1 MTCDGKYFYH
11 QLAVR
16 WSRQGLAGEIIW
28 LLGNIGA
35 SWLGQS
41 SSTTSTRRGAG
52 NIYIPLTT
60 SLYYHNFLPS
70 YHPHTITTTLMTTR
84 FRNINQP
91 SWGLIRK
98 IHKMKKANQPM
109 VGLFYTEC
117 ISMCGGGRINVVGGC
132 KWWWW
137 WWWCWLNTGRQP
149 VQAYTSF
156 LFLYLHHGP
165 AGQDR
170 QDRSKSF
177 PTENVMIYLLLVL
190 LLGCCNYNIIRIS
203 VLIANNKLQ

>member
-109 VGLFYTEC
+109 VGLYWMYIDVWRRENKCCWWLQVMVVVVVLTQHRPPASAGLHKFSLSLLAPRTSRPGQTGPEQIFPNGKC
-117 ISMCGGGRINVVGGC
+117 DDLPVTRII
-132 KWWWW
+132 
-137 WWWCWLNTGRQP
+137 TR
-149 VQAYTSF
+149 
-156 LFLYLHHGP
+156 
-165 AGQDR
+165 
-170 QDRSKSF
+170 
-177 PTENVMIYLLLVL
+177 VL
-190 LLGCCNYNIIRIS
+190 
-203 VLIANNKLQ
+203 